1 MPFRIKYILCLETM
15 VPDFVNIWENAMK
28 NNLKI
33 ISAIAFLGLAALA
46 CQALSS
52 SPTSTAVPVDTD
64 VPTNTDVPAT
74 APQPTQQE
82 APTSESN
89 NLFADDFS
97 PGRNSWGTGTDAD
110 SSVEYVDD
118 VLNIQVFTK
127 NYFVW
132 TTPNDKSYE
141 NIHAEVT
148 VINNGAD
155 STTAFGIICNQ
166 QYPID
171 ESNYY
176 FAVTLG
182 GQYAI
187 AKAALAQT
195 DVFLTNN
202 DDWGDSDLIPLE
214 ADSYRVGADC
224 GNGRLTLY
232 VDGQEVASV
241 EDSTYLSGSIA
252 LFVWS
257 GVDATNTN
265 VSFDDFVLTE
275 LP

>member
-195 DVFLTNN
+195 DVFLTNMLLLMTRMIGSMP
-202 DDWGDSDLIPLE
+202 WCTAVAISWPVMSMPPSPTK
-214 ADSYRVGADC
+214 AMT
-224 GNGRLTLY
+224 GR
-232 VDGQEVASV
+232 
-241 EDSTYLSGSIA
+241 SGCTRRA
-252 LFVWS
+252 
-257 GVDATNTN
+257 ATAAGT
-265 VSFDDFVLTE
+265 
-275 LP
+275 P